1 MRGGLD
7 TPDEYE
13 RARELG
19 FTVVPWDDLA
29 QLGNGVVAAAVEAI
43 GERKAFLTV
52 DVDFVDPGF
61 APAVVAPEV
70 GGPSSAQALALIRG
84 CRGLDLAGADV
95 VEVVPELDS
104 SNLTA
109 MVAATLAYELLSL
122 MACARR
128 DVRVSPAGAPERS
141 AAPILRV
148 ACVQLNTRQ
157 DVAAN
162 VRAALELVEAAADQG
177 ARLVALP
184 ETWAFK
190 GGRDGI
196 VATAEAP
203 DGPSNRA
210 LAEAAA
216 RRGMWLLAG
225 SVYEPAPGGLVSN
238 VSALFDPSGELRATY
253 RKIHLF
259 DVTTA
264 TARYEE
270 SEEVAPGAEIVTA
283 DVDTAGRR
291 AGAPG
296 PLHLLRPAVPRPLQL
311 AGAARRAGAVR
322 AVGVHRVHGRGAL
335 GGAAPRP
342 GHRERLLRHRA
353 RPGGRAPAGA
363 RLLRPQHDRRPV
375 GHGAGAGRGG
385 RRRLR
390 RRPGPRAASTRSAP
404 RSRRWSTGGRT
415 STTADPGA
423 GGRGRQRLPAA
434 SSDPQSGR
442 TPARKSP
449 SVAKRQRSPPS
460 SEMRIMRWWYRL
472 AARWSRGQSLGR
484 K

>member
-1 MRGGLD
+1 M
-7 TPDEYE
+7 
-13 RARELG
+13 
-19 FTVVPWDDLA
+19 
-29 QLGNGVVAAAVEAI
+29 
-43 GERKAFLTV
+43 
-52 DVDFVDPGF
+52 
-61 APAVVAPEV
+61 
-70 GGPSSAQALALIRG
+70 
-84 CRGLDLAGADV
+84 
-95 VEVVPELDS
+95 
-104 SNLTA
+104 
-109 MVAATLAYELLSL
+109 
-122 MACARR
+122 
-128 DVRVSPAGAPERS
+128 
-141 AAPILRV
+141 
-148 ACVQLNTRQ
+148 
-157 DVAAN
+157 
-162 VRAALELVEAAADQG
+162 RAALELVEAAADQG

-216 RRGMWLLAG
+216 RRGIWVLAG
-225 SVYEPAPGGLVSN
+225 SVYEPAADGLVAN
-238 VSALFDPSGELRATY
+238 VSALFDPAGELRATY

-270 SEEVAPGAEIVTA
+270 SEEVAPGAEIV
-283 DVDTAGRR
+283 DRRRRHRGRR

-311 AGAARRAGAVR
+311 AGAARRPGAVR

-342 GHRERLLRHRA
+342 GHRERLLRRRA

-390 RRPGPRAASTRSAP
+390 RRPGPRAGSTRSAP

-415 STTADPGA
+415 STTADPGS
-423 GGRGRQRLPAA
+423 GGRA
-434 SSDPQSGR
+434 SATAG
-442 TPARKSP
+442 
-449 SVAKRQRSPPS
+449 PS
-460 SEMRIMRWWYRL
+460 SVSPGALLRGSRRAWRS
-472 AARWSRGQSLGR
+472 ASARRR
-484 K
+484 PPR